1 MGRPL
6 RVLNTSDLAEMSD
19 AEIKGRIVP
28 LILDK
33 FAQEAGTSLRGNIHL
48 NTGHDLSGG
57 IGNGSNTIRNNDV
70 GYHGSN
76 PTAFSTANFSFT
88 QRIGANSSAPT
99 WPVNWEGS
107 GVIHEMNSTK
117 LKTDILRCCA
127 EVWRQTGTSTGVG
140 SYFFGTGIPNLG
152 GTWAHAGTL
161 DSLGFGY
168 GGGTGT
174 VITSINETHR
184 LLGTDSNTTYYLFR
198 KYADS
203 GSSSS
208 TLSSG
213 NAYIPCKTST
223 ESGVAGNIRQMTDA
237 DVETLVNEWRNFL
250 LADQGTIGSTVVG
263 TIGSYQLTT
272 SSSAPSGGTWTQMGS
287 FVDKIADVSSSQ
299 YANQFTGYSSQ
310 LFSQQYTGNFQRN
323 YSGQFRTHY
332 GNYGGA
338 RYSPYYTGYA
348 SQLFSQ
354 QYTGNFQRNYSAQY
368 TGYFAGDTIQA
379 SQSSTT
385 YYLWRRIG

>member
-19 AEIKGRIVP
+19 LEIKGRIVP

-33 FAQEAGTSLRGNIHL
+33 FAQTSASNLRGNVHL
-48 NTGHDLSGG
+48 HSGHNPTGG

-70 GYHGSN
+70 GYHGAS
-76 PTAFSTANFSFT
+76 PTALSTANFSLS
-88 QRIGANSSAPT
+88 QRTDAESSAPT

-140 SYFFGTGIPNLG
+140 SYFLGTGIPSLG
-152 GTWAHAGTL
+152 GTWQSATSQDG
-161 DSLGFGY
+161 SGYGY

-174 VITSINETHR
+174 IITSFNETHR
-184 LLGTDSNTTYYLFR
+184 LSGTDANQAYILFR
-198 KYADS
+198 KTADS

-250 LADQGTIGSTVVG
+250 LADQGTIGSTTVG
-263 TIGSYQLTT
+263 TIGTYSLTT

-287 FVDKIADVSSSQ
+287 FVDNIANVS
-299 YANQFTGYSSQ
+299 
-310 LFSQQYTGNFQRN
+310 SQQY
-323 YSGQFRTHY
+323 
-332 GNYGGA
+332 
-338 RYSPYYTGYA
+338 
-348 SQLFSQ
+348 SQ
-354 QYTGNFQRNYSAQY
+354 QYQSYSQTTMWTTNYQLNYGSYQGHRYNNMY
-368 TGYFAGDTIQA
+368 TMNWQQNYAELMYTQQFAGDTVQN
-379 SQSSTT
+379 SQSNTT